1 LSQEAFM
8 TSDFARLKTVLY
20 SAVLSDTLDA
30 LGCTGQVLRPF
41 VRPLDDGLVLM
52 GRARTGGFVPVEAPT
67 PGENPYALEIALVDD
82 LHEGEVAV
90 LACGGP
96 TERMGPWGELLST
109 AARARGAAGCVT
121 DGLVRDVRQ
130 IREMSFPVFH
140 GGIGPLD
147 SKGRAKMVTMDVPV
161 TCGGV
166 TVRPGD
172 IVFGD
177 VDGVVVVPQEL
188 ADDVMARALDKVS
201 GENTVRTDLEA
212 GASVAETFRKYGI
225 L

>member
-1 LSQEAFM
+1 M

-30 LGCTGQVLRPF
+30 LGYTQQVLRPF
-41 VRPLDDGLVLM
+41 VRPLDESLVLM

-67 PGENPYALEIALVDD
+67 PDENPYALEIALVDD
-82 LHEGEVAV
+82 LQEDDVTV

-109 AARARGAAGCVT
+109 AARARQAAGCVT

-130 IREMSFPVFH
+130 IRAMSFPVFH

-147 SKGRAKMVTMDVPV
+147 SKGRAKMVSMDEPV
-161 TCGGV
+161 SCGGV

-177 VDGVVVVPQEL
+177 VDGVVVIPQDL
-188 ADDVMARALDKVS
+188 VGDVISRALDKVS

-212 GASVAETFRKYGI
+212 GASVAETFRKFGI